1 MIMAEFIRT
10 NSHYKIENVNSNKA
24 SAAIFNIHLI
34 SEFYK
39 ESNIVGTWKSKLLQ
53 GVQR

>member
-1 MIMAEFIRT
+1 MAEFIRT

-24 SAAIFNIHLI
+24 SAAIFNILLI
-34 SEFYK
+34 LEFYK